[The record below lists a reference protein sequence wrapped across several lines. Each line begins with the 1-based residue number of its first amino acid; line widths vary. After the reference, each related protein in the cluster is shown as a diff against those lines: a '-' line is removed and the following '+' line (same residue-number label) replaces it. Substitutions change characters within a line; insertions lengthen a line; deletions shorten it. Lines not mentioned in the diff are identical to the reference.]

1 VEDDAMIHDLC
12 TGASMSNAGN
22 NRRPMLATG
31 RKTPERTPWELLAW
45 SLLELA
51 IEDVAILARYGL
63 ITKDGEC
70 LPWPSVTRT
79 NWRGERQTEH
89 MTIACM
95 NHPHSHHRLKEF
107 WHDQQQ
113 GQHWCDLVGCRLPA
127 HEIWDNVLKNH
138 AK

>member
-1 VEDDAMIHDLC
+1 MEDVAVIFDLC
-12 TGASMSNAGN
+12 TGASMSSAGN
-22 NRRPMLATG
+22 NRRPILAAG
-31 RKTPERTPWELLAW
+31 RKSPVRSGWELLGW

-79 NWRGERQTEH
+79 NWRGETQTEH

-95 NHPHSHHRLKEF
+95 THPHSHFRLKDF
-107 WHDQQQ
+107 WHDLEQ
-113 GQHWCDLVGCRLPA
+113 GQHWCDLVGCKLPA
-127 HEIWDNVLKNH
+127 KDIWKSILKHH

>member
-1 VEDDAMIHDLC
+1 MIHDLC

-22 NRRPMLATG
+22 NRRPILATG
-31 RKTPERTPWELLAW
+31 RKTTERTPWELLAW

-79 NWRGERQTEH
+79 NWRGETQTEH

-95 NHPHSHHRLKEF
+95 SHPHSHHRLKEF
-107 WHDQQQ
+107 WHDRQQ

-127 HEIWDNVLKNH
+127 SEICDNVLKNH

>member
-1 VEDDAMIHDLC
+1 MEDAAVIFDLC
-12 TGASMSNAGN
+12 TGASMSSAGN
-22 NRRPMLATG
+22 NRRPILAAG
-31 RKTPERTPWELLAW
+31 RKSPVRSGWELLGW

-79 NWRGERQTEH
+79 NWRGETQTEH

-95 NHPHSHHRLKEF
+95 THPHSHFRLKDF
-107 WHDQQQ
+107 WHDPEQ
-113 GQHWCDLVGCRLPA
+113 GQHWCDLVGCKLPA
-127 HEIWDNVLKNH
+127 TDIWNGILKNH

>member
-1 VEDDAMIHDLC
+1 MIADLFELGI
-12 TGASMSNAGN
+12 GARSHNGRHAA
-22 NRRPMLATG
+22 ATG
-31 RKTPERTPWELLAW
+31 SKSPVRSGWELLAW

-79 NWRGERQTEH
+79 NWRGETQTEH

-95 NHPHSHHRLKEF
+95 CDPLDHARLREF
-107 WHDQQQ
+107 WLDPMQA
-113 GQHWCDLVGCRLPA
+113 QHWCDLVGCKLPA
-127 HEIWDNVLKNH
+127 KDIWNGILKNH

>member
-1 VEDDAMIHDLC
+1 
-12 TGASMSNAGN
+12 MSYRDHYAGISIAN
-22 NRRPMLATG
+22 SGQNRRPHVATG
-31 RKTPERTPWELLAW
+31 SKTPERTPWELLAW

-63 ITKDGEC
+63 ITKDGDC

-79 NWRGERQTEH
+79 NWRGETQTEH

-95 NHPHSHHRLKEF
+95 SHPHSHHRLKEF
-107 WHDQQQ
+107 WHDPEQ

-127 HEIWDNVLKNH
+127 HEIWQSILTHH